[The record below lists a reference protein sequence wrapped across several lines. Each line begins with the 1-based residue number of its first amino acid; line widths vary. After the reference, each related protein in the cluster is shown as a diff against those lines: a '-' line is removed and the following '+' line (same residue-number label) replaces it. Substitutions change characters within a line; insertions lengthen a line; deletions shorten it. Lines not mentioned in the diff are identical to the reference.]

1 MRFQDVILVCVA
13 ASLAVAS
20 GCSAEPGTDVTETA
34 TPPHTSETTSQPTA
48 EDTFTGRVAET
59 MDAGT
64 YTYVR
69 VENDGEE
76 IWAAAGRFEVAVG
89 DRVVV
94 PLGMPMENF
103 HSDSLD
109 RDFPVV
115 YFAQVIPK
123 EGEMVAAGMPA
134 GHPPVT
140 GASASHG
147 TMELPSV
154 EPAEGG
160 VTVAAIWSDT
170 SALAGTTVTVRGQV
184 VKFNGGI
191 MGTNWI
197 HLQDGTGD
205 SESGTHDITVTSSS
219 TAKVGDVVTA
229 TGTVAVDKDFG
240 AGYLY
245 PVIIQDA
252 TITAN

>member
-1 MRFQDVILVCVA
+1 MRTEHLICVCIA
-13 ASLAVAS
+13 ASLAVAG
-20 GCSAEPGTDVTETA
+20 GCSAEPDVNVTEKT
-34 TPPHTSETTSQPTA
+34 TPQNTA
-48 EDTFTGRVAET
+48 ESAAQPAAGDTFTGRVAET

-76 IWAAAGRFEVAVG
+76 IWAAAGRFEIAVG

-115 YFAQVIPK
+115 YFAQAIPR
-123 EGEMVAAGMPA
+123 EGEAVTTGMPA

-140 GASASHG
+140 GAAASHG
-147 TMELPSV
+147 TMELPSI
-154 EPAEGG
+154 EPAPGG
-160 VTVAAIWSDT
+160 LTVAQIWADS
-170 SALAGTTVTVRGQV
+170 SALAGNTVTVRGQV

-197 HLQDGTGD
+197 HLQDGTGSAD
-205 SESGTHDITVTSSS
+205 TGTHDITVTSSA

-229 TGTVAVDKDFG
+229 TGTVAVEKDFG
-240 AGYLY
+240 AGYRY
-245 PVIIQDA
+245 PVLLENA
-252 TITAN
+252 VMVPK

>member
-1 MRFQDVILVCVA
+1 MNAKKLMLFFVA
-13 ASLAVAS
+13 ASLATVS
-20 GCSAEPGTDVTETA
+20 GCSAESDTA
-34 TPPHTSETTSQPTA
+34 TTEPTTTQNVSESIAQPA
-48 EDTFTGRVAET
+48 AGDTFTGRVAET

-69 VENDGEE
+69 VENDDGE

-94 PLGMPMENF
+94 PLGMPMEDF

-115 YFAQVIPK
+115 YFAQAIPR
-123 EGEMVAAGMPA
+123 EGEMATAGMPA

-140 GASASHG
+140 GAAASHG
-147 TMELPSV
+147 NTELPSV
-154 EPAEGG
+154 EPAPGG
-160 VTVAAIWSDT
+160 VTVGQIWSEK
-170 SALAGTTVTVRGQV
+170 SALAGTTVTVRGKV
-184 VKFNGGI
+184 VKFNGSI

-197 HLQDGTGD
+197 HLQDGTG
-205 SESGTHDITVTSSS
+205 STVAGTHDITVTSPGM
-219 TAKVGDVVTA
+219 AKVGDVVTA
-229 TGTVAVDKDFG
+229 TGTVAVDQDFG

-245 PVIIQDA
+245 PVIIKDA
-252 TITAN
+252 AVITQ